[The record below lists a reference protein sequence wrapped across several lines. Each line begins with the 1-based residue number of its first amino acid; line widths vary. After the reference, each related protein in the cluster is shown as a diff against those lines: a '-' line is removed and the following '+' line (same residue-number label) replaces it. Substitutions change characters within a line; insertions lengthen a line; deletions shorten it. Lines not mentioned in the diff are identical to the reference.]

1 MLENQGS
8 LATGKAGAG
17 PTEIADVLSD
27 EWQVEGREAG
37 KMCEELEVGLKY
49 DVFSFCRYWVL
60 ERFAEPYPLFCNIS

>member
-37 KMCEELEVGLKY
+37 KMCEELEGLK
-49 DVFSFCRYWVL
+49 
-60 ERFAEPYPLFCNIS
+60 ISCFFIL